1 MKKILN
7 RETGKIELHFSREEY
22 MQMPDEQKS
31 ELKSAFLWSR
41 SASAWV
47 SRTKVPN
54 NWRAEQISAK
64 LGAED
69 GGATGERLS
78 FAEQMERKAEKAE
91 ARADRME
98 GYAEHA
104 ERRAK
109 LLQRPIADMRGDI
122 AFFTQPNINS
132 GAGRAFTNRRNKMF
146 NALEKGFDEYRNGFW
161 GEVYR
166 IPATPAGGTV
176 APA

>member
-54 NWRAEQISAK
+54 NWWAEQISAK

-69 GGATGERLS
+69 GGATGECLS

-91 ARADRME
+91 TRADRME
-98 GYAEHA
+98 G
-104 ERRAK
+104 
-109 LLQRPIADMRGDI
+109 
-122 AFFTQPNINS
+122 
-132 GAGRAFTNRRNKMF
+132 
-146 NALEKGFDEYRNGFW
+146 
-161 GEVYR
+161 
-166 IPATPAGGTV
+166 
-176 APA
+176 